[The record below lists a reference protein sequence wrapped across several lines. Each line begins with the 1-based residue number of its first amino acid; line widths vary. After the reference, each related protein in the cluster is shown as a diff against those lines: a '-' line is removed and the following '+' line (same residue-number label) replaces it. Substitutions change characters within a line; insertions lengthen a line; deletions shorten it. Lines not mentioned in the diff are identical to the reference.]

1 MYPNSMT
8 LCIGTEHTLHA
19 RVYLSS
25 TCSSSLPQD
34 EAARVVMY
42 ESQQWL
48 PVASLFGLV
57 GCPIPRELKAE
68 VLESV
73 QVRRGGRGAAGNG
86 RQSGGQLGRQT
97 DRQIN
102 MDRQTCRQTYR
113 QMNRL

>member
-1 MYPNSMT
+1 
-8 LCIGTEHTLHA
+8 
-19 RVYLSS
+19 
-25 TCSSSLPQD
+25 
-34 EAARVVMY
+34 MY

-68 VLESV
+68 VLLTLACFAKSPDIAATMTHTLESI

-97 DRQIN
+97 DRQTGRQMN